1 MQSSLLYDERMAR
14 FALFLGLAVAAVG
27 SGCGERRD
35 ITPLMA
41 AARTGDLDAMRRLL
55 DAGVDPNERDLL
67 NEWTPLYHAIHKGQI
82 EAVRLLLDRGVD
94 PNQPARRNTP
104 VHFAWQNDE
113 PAIAELLI
121 TYGASADADTADRP
135 VHRILQLVDEILR

>member
-1 MQSSLLYDERMAR
+1 MAR

-41 AARTGDLDAMRRLL
+41 AARIGDLAAMRRLL
-55 DAGVDPNERDLL
+55 DAGADPNERDVL
-67 NEWTPLYHAIHKGQI
+67 NGWTPLYHAIHKGQI
-82 EAVRLLLDRGVD
+82 DAVRLLLDQGID

-104 VHFAWQNDE
+104 VHFAEQNDE

-121 TYGASADADTADRP
+121 AYGASPDAEATDRP